1 MRLNKF
7 MALAGI
13 ASRRNCDE
21 IIKQGRVRV
30 NARLVKKLGT
40 QIDPNKDLVSVDNKP
55 IRIKNEFVYYMLN
68 KPLGVVTT
76 VKDPL
81 GRRTVLDCVPKTKKR
96 IYPIGRLDYH
106 TTGLIL
112 LTNDGNLAQK
122 LIHPSFEFDKVYL
135 ATINGSLTDKQVQ
148 MLRDG
153 VDIGDCVTRPA
164 VVEIEKQQIGQTTYK
179 IIIHEGKNRQIRRM
193 FEAVGSKVIQL
204 KRIAIGEIKL
214 GDLPIGHFRDL
225 TDEEINYINS
235 K

>member
-40 QIDPNKDLVSVDNKP
+40 QIEPNKDLVSVDNKP

>member
-153 VDIGDCVTRPA
+153 VDIGECVTRPA